1 MDEADPLREL
11 EDLRAMARER
21 GLTLVL
27 LRHDEP
33 GGEVTLEPLYLGT
46 QRQADG
52 LTAMKFLDPDDLRF
66 EFLAYEED
74 MKRALDEPVDL
85 SQPS

>member
-1 MDEADPLREL
+1 MDDNAALREL

-27 LRHDEP
+27 LRHEID
-33 GGEVTLEPLYLGT
+33 GEVMLEPLYLGT
-46 QRQADG
+46 QRQEDG
-52 LTAMKFLDPDDLRF
+52 LTALKIIDQDDLRF

-74 MKRALDEPVDL
+74 VRRALDEPVDL